1 MSNDRNMPQPQPPRD
16 PGISMGG
23 IKTEIDE
30 LRREIQRIK
39 RVIDKQ
45 NDPGG
50 VGKPSLFD

>member
-16 PGISMGG
+16 PGISIGG